1 MSITELIPVLQ
12 TLSRSDKLRLVQ
24 LLVRELVEEEG
35 LTPLTGGN
43 DYALWTPYNA
53 YEASATLLKAL
64 DETKAT

>member
-1 MSITELIPVLQ
+1 MSLVELMPVLQ

-24 LLVRELVEEEG
+24 LLVTELVEEEG
-35 LTPLTGGN
+35 LTPLAGGN
-43 DYALWTPYNA
+43 AYPLWTPYNA